1 MRELNLMG
9 AGHPQRRPE
18 LRLASPAAS
27 SSPVRAVAGGRRDGM
42 TAAGVTRRKM
52 VSCASLLGRHGVH
65 GTSFARVID
74 DSGTP
79 AGSIPHRFPGG
90 DHELI
95 RSAITEAGTEAA
107 VVLRHLTDS
116 VKGLERADF
125 RAGCP
130 LAAAA
135 NDAFDDPGLRQAAQA
150 AIEGSLLLAGAQ
162 RRCEPIEAV
171 RAQPTNQF
179 AHEPR

>member
-1 MRELNLMG
+1 M
-9 AGHPQRRPE
+9 
-18 LRLASPAAS
+18 
-27 SSPVRAVAGGRRDGM
+27 
-42 TAAGVTRRKM
+42 
-52 VSCASLLGRHGVH
+52 SCASLLGQHGVH

-79 AGSIPHRFPGG
+79 RGSITHRFPGG
-90 DHELI
+90 DHEPI
-95 RSAITEAGTEAA
+95 RSAITAAGTEAA

-130 LAAAA
+130 LTAVA
-135 NDAFDDPGLRQAAQA
+135 NSAFDVPGLRQATQTV
-150 AIEGSLLLAGAQ
+150 IEGSLLLADVQ
-162 RRCEPIEAV
+162 RTSEPIEAV